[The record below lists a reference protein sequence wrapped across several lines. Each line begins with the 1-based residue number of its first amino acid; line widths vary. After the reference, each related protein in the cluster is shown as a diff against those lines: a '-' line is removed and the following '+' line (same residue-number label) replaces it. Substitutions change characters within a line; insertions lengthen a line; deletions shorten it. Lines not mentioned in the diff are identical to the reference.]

1 MEDRWHV
8 FFNDPWLTFV
18 RSWTGFCVY
27 KVRLEKHDAEYRI
40 TEVWVNR
47 DHRQYGVTDALEDAE
62 RLSFLI
68 DHLLLGWEQRQL

>member
-8 FFNDPWLTFV
+8 FFKDPWLHFV

-47 DHRQYGVTDALEDAE
+47 DRHQYGCTDGRRDVGLLSIVINDVLRD
-62 RLSFLI
+62 RLP
-68 DHLLLGWEQRQL
+68 